1 MKTILKFSLIV
12 LVAMTT
18 MSSYANDGDFLL
30 NVKKGT
36 GKQIGFSVNEIKKAK
51 VTIYDKDH
59 VEIYSEIVTGN
70 HGISRI
76 YSLEE
81 FPDGD
86 YTLEV
91 ETDLKR
97 VTHEIAI
104 TNDSPSL
111 SRRAIAEVYKGEL
124 KMKNHNVATTN

>member
-1 MKTILKFSLIV
+1 MKTILKLSLVV
-12 LVAMTT
+12 LAAFTT
-18 MSSYANDGDFLL
+18 MGSYAIDGDFLL
-30 NVKKGT
+30 HVKKGT
-36 GKQIGFSVNEIKKAK
+36 GKHIIFSINEIQKAK

-59 VEIYSEIVTGN
+59 VEIYSETVTGKD
-70 HGISRI
+70 GISRI

-91 ETDLKR
+91 ETDLKK

-104 TNDSPSL
+104 THESPTL
-111 SRRAIAEVYKGEL
+111 SRKSIAEVYKGEL
-124 KMKNHNVATTN
+124 KRKSDIIATTN

>member
-1 MKTILKFSLIV
+1 MKTILKFSLAF

-18 MSSYANDGDFLL
+18 INSYAIDGDFLL
-30 NVKKGT
+30 NVKKGAP
-36 GKQIGFSVNEIKKAK
+36 KQISFSVNEIQKAK

-59 VEIYSEIVTGN
+59 VEIYSETVTGKE
-70 HGISRI
+70 GISRI

-91 ETDLKR
+91 ETDLKK

-104 TNDSPSL
+104 THESPTL
-111 SRRAIAEVYKGEL
+111 SRKSIAEVYKGEL
-124 KMKNHNVATTN
+124 KRKSDIIATTN

>member
-12 LVAMTT
+12 LAAFTT
-18 MSSYANDGDFLL
+18 MSSHAINGDFLL

-36 GKQIGFSVNEIKKAK
+36 GKQISFSVNEIQKAK

-59 VEIYSEIVTGN
+59 VEIYSEIVTGTD
-70 HGISRI
+70 GIART
-76 YSLEE
+76 YSLED
-81 FPDGD
+81 FPNGE

-91 ETDLKR
+91 ETNLKR

-104 TNDSPSL
+104 THELPTL
-111 SRRAIAEVYKGEL
+111 SRKSVAEVYKGEL
-124 KMKNHNVATTN
+124 KMKNESIATTN

>member
-1 MKTILKFSLIV
+1 MKTILKLSLVV
-12 LVAMTT
+12 LAAFTT
-18 MSSYANDGDFLL
+18 MASYAIDGDFLL
-30 NVKKGT
+30 HVKKGT
-36 GKQIGFSVNEIKKAK
+36 GKQIIFSINEIQKAK

-59 VEIYSEIVTGN
+59 VEIYSETVTGKE
-70 HGISRI
+70 GISRI

-91 ETDLKR
+91 ETDLKK

-104 TNDSPSL
+104 THESPTL
-111 SRRAIAEVYKGEL
+111 SRKSIAEVYKGEL
-124 KMKNHNVATTN
+124 KRKSDIIATTN